1 MKKFLM
7 PYCSTCHLAFKS
19 PMLYETHRCSLE
31 HLKRKA
37 RKRDSDSDN
46 SDEDTREIDL
56 NKFLT
61 VDSVGEIDEIDDMD
75 VDALLN
81 EGEGGTDGEENSKE
95 RQPVGGS
102 FIKKVDAYFC
112 ELCNHYSVASD
123 SVESYAKKHCLLR
136 SHLKAYLRN
145 KEEEEKA
152 AKKAKVKEEK
162 EEIENDKRDS
172 VKKENDAEQ
181 EEDKDAAEGNG
192 HESGG
197 EEVEEVGE
205 DKLWEDVDKDLGDL
219 LREVGPEDRDD
230 EEEDESVLNIDI
242 ESEKP
247 KVKEINGKKEEPAA
261 AQQTVKPAPPEVKE
275 VKEVKAEAKIQTTPA
290 KPKPQRKVASATKT
304 SASSEAKEKSAAA
317 K

>member
-1 MKKFLM
+1 MSSI
-7 PYCSTCHLAFKS
+7 C
-19 PMLYETHRCSLE
+19 LYKIVAWL
-31 HLKRKA
+31 LLQRKA

-81 EGEGGTDGEENSKE
+81 EGEAGTDGEDNSKE
-95 RQPVGGS
+95 RQPVGAS

-123 SVESYAKKHCLLR
+123 SVEAYAKKHCLLR
-136 SHLKAYLRN
+136 SHLKAFLRN

-152 AKKAKVKEEK
+152 AKKAKAKEEK
-162 EEIENDKRDS
+162 EEGENDKKDS
-172 VKKENDAEQ
+172 VKKEKNAQQ

-197 EEVEEVGE
+197 EEGEEVAE

-242 ESEKP
+242 E
-247 KVKEINGKKEEPAA
+247 
-261 AQQTVKPAPPEVKE
+261 
-275 VKEVKAEAKIQTTPA
+275 
-290 KPKPQRKVASATKT
+290 R
-304 SASSEAKEKSAAA
+304 
-317 K
+317 

>member
-242 ESEKP
+242 E
-247 KVKEINGKKEEPAA
+247 
-261 AQQTVKPAPPEVKE
+261 
-275 VKEVKAEAKIQTTPA
+275 
-290 KPKPQRKVASATKT
+290 R
-304 SASSEAKEKSAAA
+304 
-317 K
+317 